1 MIEEEK
7 DFDGSNVYHHK
18 PVEESDLRASVRHSI
33 QSSSDFDDEMFV
45 KMTGLTSLKE
55 NNLERKLQLE
65 HPSLAKTNLKVADFF
80 QEETVKDK
88 LSSEAGISTVVDTP
102 KDNLLTKI
110 RRFD

>member
-1 MIEEEK
+1 M
-7 DFDGSNVYHHK
+7 D
-18 PVEESDLRASVRHSI
+18 ESELRTSVRHSI

-65 HPSLAKTNLKVADFF
+65 HPSLAKRNLKVADFF
-80 QEETVKDK
+80 QEESASVETTKDC
-88 LSSEAGISTVVDTP
+88 
-102 KDNLLTKI
+102 NLLTKI